1 MTMRDDE
8 RTFPR
13 PNDQDRVV
21 VSAGVPTDRVR
32 WGPILAGV
40 FAALTAF
47 AVLNVL
53 GAAIG
58 LSAADH
64 VDDPRKYAVGAG
76 IWGILTLLL
85 SFGFGGWI
93 AGRASAVR
101 GGDNGLLNGF
111 MVAAVGIPVLLFVM
125 GSASAMAARAAI
137 DYSRDTVSSRT
148 AMTDG
153 DARQASAVMGDARNP
168 RGVNADIGTNAT
180 ANDADRD
187 DARRAAKRAAWGT
200 LLGLILAIG
209 AASFAGLGGAKDDL
223 VRHDDRRSDRGDTI
237 VAR

>member
-8 RTFPR
+8 RTYPR
-13 PNDQDRVV
+13 ANEEDRVV

-32 WGPILAGV
+32 WGPILAGT

-76 IWGILTLLL
+76 IWGIITLLL
-85 SFGFGGWI
+85 SFGFGGWV
-93 AGRASAVR
+93 AGRSSAVR

-137 DYSRDTVSSRT
+137 DYSRDTS
-148 AMTDG
+148 
-153 DARQASAVMGDARNP
+153 N
-168 RGVNADIGTNAT
+168 
-180 ANDADRD
+180 
-187 DARRAAKRAAWGT
+187 ARRSK
-200 LLGLILAIG
+200 
-209 AASFAGLGGAKDDL
+209 
-223 VRHDDRRSDRGDTI
+223 
-237 VAR
+237 